1 MFDFR
6 FNVLQMILSLLM
18 SAISGVLI
26 EQRWKAAFA
35 LIAVG
40 AAAIIVLSVAI
51 RIARRIQGE
60 SQPKT
65 IAKKNNNKAR
75 RKARNRSAKRKAA

>member
-40 AAAIIVLSVAI
+40 AAAIIILSVAI

-60 SQPKT
+60 SKPRT
-65 IAKKNNNKAR
+65 TVKKSKAR
-75 RKARNRSAKRKAA
+75 RKTRTRHAKRKAA

>member
-35 LIAVG
+35 LSAVG
-40 AAAIIVLSVAI
+40 AAAIIILSVAI

-60 SQPKT
+60 SKPRT
-65 IAKKNNNKAR
+65 TVKKGKAR
-75 RKARNRSAKRKAA
+75 RKTRNRSAKRKAA